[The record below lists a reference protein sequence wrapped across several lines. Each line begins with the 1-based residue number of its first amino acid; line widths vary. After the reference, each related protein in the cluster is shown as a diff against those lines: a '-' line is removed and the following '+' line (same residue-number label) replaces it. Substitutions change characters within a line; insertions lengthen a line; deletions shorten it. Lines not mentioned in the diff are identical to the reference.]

1 MSKRKL
7 HKIVVAF
14 DSFKGS
20 ISARE
25 ANECCAD
32 AIHQIIP
39 DCEVV
44 QIPIADG
51 GEGFDIIA
59 EHNRDYKKIILTVD
73 NPLREKISAR
83 YFYNLKN
90 QTAIIEMAQACGL
103 TLLTA
108 DRLNPNK
115 TSSYGLGQMIIDAVE
130 RGARNIV
137 VGIGGTATNDGGMG
151 MLEALGFRFLNSK
164 EEVLEATGENL
175 LSVHSINSS
184 FVNKKLSDV
193 TFTIACDVTNP
204 LLGENGATYVYG
216 PQKGGNK
223 ETLELLER
231 GMENFAN
238 VLCELNFSLCSKQL
252 YSDKSTAVDFINY
265 PGAGAAG
272 GVGAAFLWLGN
283 ATLKH
288 GIDIVLALQKFN
300 AVIVD
305 ADLIITGEGSID
317 NQTLNGK
324 AISGIIS
331 SAQSKNISV
340 IAIGGKVEL
349 SNNLSELHNVA
360 TLSIINKPSTLY
372 ECTNKNI
379 ALKNLH
385 YTIRQIM
392 ILSDIFSK

>member
-184 FVNKKLSDV
+184 LVNKKLSDV